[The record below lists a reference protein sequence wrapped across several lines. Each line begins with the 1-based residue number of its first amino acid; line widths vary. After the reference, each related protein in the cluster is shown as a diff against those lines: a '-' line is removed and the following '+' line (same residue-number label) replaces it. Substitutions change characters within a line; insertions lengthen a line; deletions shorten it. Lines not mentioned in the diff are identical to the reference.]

1 VVLDK
6 ISSVCFNCFK
16 ALEYDFRFCP
26 FCGFE
31 LRTRQNLD
39 EIISGALDSLELYVS
54 RNRGIR
60 LNRLFSVLVS
70 IEDELD
76 KIISQAEKEQN
87 IR

>member
-1 VVLDK
+1 MLDK

-26 FCGFE
+26 YCGSE
-31 LRTRQNLD
+31 IRTRQNFEEL
-39 EIISGALDSLELYVS
+39 ISGALDILELRVS

-60 LNRLFSVLVS
+60 LNRLYSVLVDL
-70 IEDELD
+70 EEELD

-87 IR
+87 VR